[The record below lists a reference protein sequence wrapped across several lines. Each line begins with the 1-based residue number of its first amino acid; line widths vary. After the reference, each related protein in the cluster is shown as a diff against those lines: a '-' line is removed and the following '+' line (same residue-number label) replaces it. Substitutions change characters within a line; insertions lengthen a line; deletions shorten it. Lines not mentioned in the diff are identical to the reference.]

1 MKLQSFFYSKDY
13 GKNCNLFFF
22 FQKVICFYFSDYKLK
37 AIQCIRLIPL
47 IMWGVDKIVN
57 HEFLQVYFLYSD

>member
-1 MKLQSFFYSKDY
+1 MKLQSFFYSIDY

-22 FQKVICFYFSDYKLK
+22 QKVNCFNFSDYKLK
-37 AIQCIRLIPL
+37 SIQCIRLIPL